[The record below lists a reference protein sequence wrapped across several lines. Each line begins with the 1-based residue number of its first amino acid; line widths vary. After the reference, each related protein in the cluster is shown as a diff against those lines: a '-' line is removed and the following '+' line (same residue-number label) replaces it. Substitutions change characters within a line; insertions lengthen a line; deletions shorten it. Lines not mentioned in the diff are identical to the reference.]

1 MLILIFSFSH
11 WESDSLFNHIFSYA
25 LISLSIASLLAFFI
39 HAQLNSIKY
48 FNCGQAGD
56 STHTASGI
64 WHPFWDFFSFG
75 MPGHLITSQIYAKS
89 GILFWSFS
97 FLACRGTRSQARFTR
112 KVASFLGFFLFW
124 HAGAPDHKPDL
135 REKRHPFLEFF
146 VFGMPKPPITSKI
159 CAKSGILFW
168 LISFLACLGIRS

>member
-11 WESDSLFNHIFSYA
+11 RESDSLFNHIFSYA

-89 GILFWSFS
+89 GILFWIFSFLACRDSRPQARFTRRAASFSGFFLFWHVWVSDHKPDLRGKRHPFLEFFFFGMPGYSIISKIYAKSGILFWIFS
-97 FLACRGTRSQARFTR
+97 FLACRGT
-112 KVASFLGFFLFW
+112 
-124 HAGAPDHKPDL
+124 
-135 REKRHPFLEFF
+135 
-146 VFGMPKPPITSKI
+146 
-159 CAKSGILFW
+159 
-168 LISFLACLGIRS
+168 